1 MRLAS
6 FLHDGEIKLGLLKA
20 DGIVDIRSQI
30 PGLPASIKEILR
42 QDKLSEIRKSLGD
55 LEDSE
60 AIRIEDVTFLPPI
73 SDAEKIICIG
83 RNYAAHAKEG
93 GAETPSYPE
102 IFLRTNRSILG
113 HDQPIIRPK
122 CSDKL
127 DYEGE
132 LVVVI
137 GKTARHVTEKDAL
150 DYVAGYS
157 IFNEATLRDYQRKST
172 QWTIGKNFDKTGG
185 FGPCLVTPEKLPPGA
200 TGLSI
205 KTFLNC
211 NLMQDGNTGDLVF
224 PIAKLIALL
233 SECMTLVPGDVI
245 VTGTPSGV
253 GYARNPPVW
262 MKPGDICQVS
272 IEGIGTLSN
281 PIEDE

>member
-6 FLHDGEIKLGLLKA
+6 FLHGGQIKLGLLKA
-20 DGIVDIRSQI
+20 DGIVDISSQI
-30 PGLPASIKEILR
+30 TGLPASIKEILR
-42 QDKLSEIRKSLGD
+42 QDKLSEIRKSLGY
-55 LEDSE
+55 LEESE
-60 AIRIEDVTFLPPI
+60 AIRIEDVSFLPPI

-137 GKTARHVTEKDAL
+137 GKTVRHVTEKDAL

-172 QWTIGKNFDKTGG
+172 QWTIGKNFDNTGG
-185 FGPCLVTPEKLPPGA
+185 FGPCLVTPEELPPGA

-205 KTFLNC
+205 KTFLNG
-211 NLMQDGNTGDLVF
+211 NLMQEGNTGDLVF

-262 MKPGDICQVS
+262 MKPDDICQVS